1 MLSAMP
7 VLAPALVS
15 LPPVLPCP
23 CACLPCPP
31 THHLPTTC
39 PPFAD
44 SVKKVF
50 NQTASALA
58 AITVLKKVCD
68 HPALLSERAAHGI
81 VSGASRA
88 RRQAAARLGGGGSGS
103 SSDVEEIE
111 GSSEEEDSEDE
122 GVWESGGPGGG
133 WCCF

>member
-1 MLSAMP
+1 
-7 VLAPALVS
+7 
-15 LPPVLPCP
+15 
-23 CACLPCPP
+23 
-31 THHLPTTC
+31 
-39 PPFAD
+39 
-44 SVKKVF
+44 VKKVF

-111 GSSEEEDSEDE
+111 GSSEEEGDSSEEE
-122 GVWESGGPGGG
+122 GDWESGGAGGG
-133 WCCF
+133 WRAFCCRQPGLCWG